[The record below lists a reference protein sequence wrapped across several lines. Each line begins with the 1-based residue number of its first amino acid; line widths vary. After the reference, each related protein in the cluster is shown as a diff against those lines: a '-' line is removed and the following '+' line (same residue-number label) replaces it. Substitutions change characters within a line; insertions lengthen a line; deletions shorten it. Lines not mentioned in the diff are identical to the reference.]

1 MTAGWAQLEQ
11 AGDLEEEEDQALAP
25 LIEFARP
32 VRLPGANGWSLN
44 VVYSQP
50 RSVQRSG

>member
-32 VRLPGANGWSLN
+32 VRLSGANGWSLN